1 MEKTKKLN
9 DTKEYVLAFLRWLI
23 LGVAL
28 GAVCG
33 LVGAAFSK
41 SIQGVTALRSEY
53 PWLLYLLPFGGLVSV
68 ALYKLCRVSG
78 IGTDDVMESV
88 RSEKKVPFMLAPAV
102 FVASSISHLLGA
114 SAGKEGAALQ
124 LGGSIASVFG
134 KIFRLD
140 DKTHHIITM
149 CGMGALFSAVFGTPL
164 GACVFALEVIRVG
177 HFCSAAFFP
186 AMVSS
191 ITAFG
196 ISQMLGVEAERFSV
210 NAFNEFSLDM
220 LWRVAVIAA
229 VGAVVSIIFCG
240 AIHYADKLFE
250 KAFKNAFV
258 RIAAGGVV
266 IVLLTLLVGTRDY
279 NGGGNHVIERI
290 FEGGEIRYEAFALKI
305 LFTAI
310 TIAAGYKG
318 GEIVPTFFIGAT
330 LGAALAVPLSLD
342 PAFAAAVGMAVLFC
356 SVTNCPLA
364 TIIISAELFG
374 SEGLMYYAFAAVMA
388 FLLSGRYGLYHK
400 QIFVFSKLHE

>member
-9 DTKEYVLAFLRWLI
+9 DTKEYVFAFWRWLF

-28 GAVCG
+28 GVVCG

-53 PWLLYLLPFGGLVSV
+53 PWLLYLLPLGGLVSV

-102 FVASSISHLLGA
+102 FAASSISHLLGA

-191 ITAFG
+191 VTAFG

-210 NAFNEFSLDM
+210 NAVNEFSLDT
-220 LWRVAVIAA
+220 LWRVAVIAVA
-229 VGAVVSIIFCG
+229 GAVVSIIFCG
-240 AIHYADKLFE
+240 AIHYADKFFE
-250 KAFKNAFV
+250 KAFKNAFL

-330 LGAALAVPLSLD
+330 LGAALAVPLGLD

>member
-9 DTKEYVLAFLRWLI
+9 DTKEYVLAFLRWLF

-53 PWLLYLLPFGGLVSV
+53 PWLLYLLPLGGLFSV
-68 ALYKLCRVSG
+68 ALYKLCKVSG

-88 RSEKKVPFMLAPAV
+88 RSEKKVPFLLAPAV
-102 FVASSISHLLGA
+102 FAASSISHLLGA

-196 ISQMLGVEAERFSV
+196 ISQMLGVEAERFHV

-250 KAFKNAFV
+250 KAFKNAFL

-374 SEGLMYYAFAAVMA
+374 SGGLMYYAFAAVMA

>member
-191 ITAFG
+191 VTAFG

-210 NAFNEFSLDM
+210 NAVNEFSLDT
-220 LWRVAVIAA
+220 LWRVAVIAVA
-229 VGAVVSIIFCG
+229 GAVVSIIFCG
-240 AIHYADKLFE
+240 AIHYADKIFE
-250 KAFKNAFV
+250 KAFKNAFL

>member
-9 DTKEYVLAFLRWLI
+9 DTKEYVFAFWRWLF
-23 LGVAL
+23 LAVAL
-28 GAVCG
+28 GVVCG

-102 FVASSISHLLGA
+102 FAASSISHLLGA

>member
-1 MEKTKKLN
+1 MEKTKNFK
-9 DTKEYVLAFLRWLI
+9 DTKEYVFAFWRWLF
-23 LGVAL
+23 LAVAL
-28 GAVCG
+28 GVVCG

-88 RSEKKVPFMLAPAV
+88 RSEKKVPFMLVPAV
-102 FVASSISHLLGA
+102 FAASSISHLLGA

-191 ITAFG
+191 VTAFG

-210 NAFNEFSLDM
+210 NAVNEFSLDT

-229 VGAVVSIIFCG
+229 AGAVVSIIFCG
-240 AIHYADKLFE
+240 AIHYADKIFE
-250 KAFKNAFV
+250 KAFKNAFL

>member
-191 ITAFG
+191 VTAFG
-196 ISQMLGVEAERFSV
+196 ISHMLGVEAERFSV
-210 NAFNEFSLDM
+210 NAVNEFSLDT
-220 LWRVAVIAA
+220 LWRVAVIAVA
-229 VGAVVSIIFCG
+229 GAVVSIIFCG
-240 AIHYADKLFE
+240 AIHYADKIFE
-250 KAFKNAFV
+250 KAFKNAFL